1 MEMEPNNYPP
11 FLFIVRINRNEQE
24 SPKRVRTFKKWLT
37 LEQEMDEPW
46 PKLPSGEDAPDWVSA
61 LTIL

>member
-1 MEMEPNNYPP
+1 MESNNYPP

-46 PKLPSGEDAPDWVSA
+46 PKLPPEKIAPH
-61 LTIL
+61 LTSSIDTL